1 MSNRQIRVLENFRNA
16 YRQLLYSWDENGSNL
31 NDTTAIKD
39 FPFDKSLDELNVS
52 EWVNRTVHEL
62 KQRDAYND
70 HNGIRAKEIDLML
83 SLIRNLRV
91 DDVKV
96 LTVEEFN
103 HLEVALKCAKYVQD
117 IRDFY
122 KYLVDA
128 MPDGPNST
136 PEEQE
141 ALDKEWER
149 FYETPWI
156 ISFGGRSVRIEN
168 EATIYD
174 GITDTLKD
182 MIDDCL

>member
-1 MSNRQIRVLENFRNA
+1 MSNNQIRVLENFRNA
-16 YRQLLYSWDENGSNL
+16 YRQLLYSWNEYGSNL
-31 NDTTAIKD
+31 NETNAIKSY
-39 FPFDKSLDELNVS
+39 PFDKSFDELEVC
-52 EWVNRTVHEL
+52 EWVNRTINEL
-62 KQRDAYND
+62 KQREARND
-70 HNGIRAKEIDLML
+70 HIGIGSKEVDLML
-83 SLIRNLRV
+83 TILKNLRV
-91 DDVKV
+91 DDFRC
-96 LTVEEFN
+96 LTIEEIN
-103 HLEVALKCAKYVQD
+103 HLEISLKSAKYNQD
-117 IRDFY
+117 IRNFY
-122 KYLVDA
+122 NYIMDA

-182 MIDDCL
+182 LIDNCL

>member
-16 YRQLLYSWDENGSNL
+16 YRQLMYSWDEYGRNL
-31 NDTTAIKD
+31 NDTDAIEEY
-39 FPFDKSLDELNVS
+39 PFHKSFDELEVCR
-52 EWVNRTVHEL
+52 WVNRTIREL
-62 KQRDAYND
+62 KDRETYND
-70 HNGIRAKEIDLML
+70 HSGVGAKEIDLML
-83 SLIRNLRV
+83 SLIKSLHV

-103 HLEVALKCAKYVQD
+103 HLEVALMCAKYVQD

-122 KYLVDA
+122 NHLMDA
-128 MPDGPNST
+128 MPDAPNNT

-141 ALDKEWER
+141 AFDKEWER

-168 EATIYD
+168 EATIYN
-174 GITDTLKD
+174 GITDTLKNL
-182 MIDDCL
+182 IDDCL